1 MKIFEITEF
10 DMSDFDMPDL
20 DMPDLDMPDLDMPD
34 MNLSK
39 KTNPTK
45 QKGTGSPGVY
55 KILDQKTGKVQGPK
69 GIEYFPVSADGN
81 VIWNRKA
88 LPGAIP
94 GTIGSKEIAIRNLQ
108 LQGFK
113 IGGDHMKGDSEYSKD
128 TKGNWVTRKQADDDD
143 WKVNTV
149 APADKAN
156 AANDAYYKKRNR
168 DIAKRMGF
176 DSPRAAKDAFN
187 KMSTSKKAELQ
198 KIYNQEIADYGKFNE
213 TTSSASISVAPTG
226 IGGMQKRNPDGTAVN
241 ALDQDNL
248 LGGKPKKKKNKSKQ
262 SVGGT

>member
-1 MKIFEITEF
+1 MKIFEITNL
-10 DMSDFDMPDL
+10 DMPSMPDMPDL
-20 DMPDLDMPDLDMPD
+20 DMPDMPDMPN

-45 QKGTGSPGVY
+45 QKGTGSHGVY

-88 LPGAIP
+88 LPNEIP
-94 GTIGSKEIAIRNLQ
+94 GTIGSREIAIRNLQ

-128 TKGNWVTRKQADDDD
+128 TKGNWVTRKQAGDDD

-187 KMSTSKKAELQ
+187 KMSTSKKSELQ
-198 KIYNQEIADYGKFNE
+198 KIYNQEIDDYQVADVDDYQMVDGIE
-213 TTSSASISVAPTG
+213 EPTTGTVMEPTIQQDEELGDIRRLSG
-226 IGGMQKRNPDGTAVN
+226 I
-241 ALDQDNL
+241 
-248 LGGKPKKKKNKSKQ
+248 
-262 SVGGT
+262 